1 MKILAIADEESKY
14 LWDYYEKG
22 KLDDIDLIL
31 SAGDL
36 RPEYLSFLETMAT
49 KATVLYVHG
58 NHDGKY
64 AYKPPEGCIC
74 VDEQLYEYKGI
85 RILGLGGS
93 MCYTGGA
100 HQYTEQEMQKR
111 VVKLL
116 LKIMLKGGFD
126 ILLTHAPAYGLNDG
140 EDLPH
145 RGFRI
150 FNRLINRYKPK
161 YFIHGHVHM
170 SYGKKHK
177 RYEKIGETNV
187 INAFE
192 RCVFEY
198 EDTEEELKRKL
209 R

>member
-36 RPEYLSFLETMAT
+36 SPEYLSFLETMAT

-64 AYKPPEGCIC
+64 AIRPPEGCIC
-74 VDEQLYEYKGI
+74 IDEQLYEYKGI

-100 HQYTEQEMQKR
+100 HQYTEQEMKKR

-126 ILLTHAPAYGLNDG
+126 ILLTHAPAYGVNDG

-145 RGFRI
+145 RGFQI
-150 FNRLINRYKPK
+150 FRRLINRYKPK

-170 SYGKKHK
+170 NYGRKHK
-177 RYEKIGETNV
+177 RYEKIDETNV

-192 RCVFEY
+192 RCVFEF
-198 EDTEEELKRKL
+198 EDTEEELKKKL

>member
-100 HQYTEQEMQKR
+100 HQYTEQEMKKR

-161 YFIHGHVHM
+161 YFILLL
-170 SYGKKHK
+170 
-177 RYEKIGETNV
+177 
-187 INAFE
+187 
-192 RCVFEY
+192 RCS
-198 EDTEEELKRKL
+198 
-209 R
+209 